1 MGIKERVREGGNK
14 LRCTGRGT
22 QISSM
27 QRVKN
32 VMKIIGE
39 MGRLKGRKWDILQ
52 EENMYPY
59 QQALSQRAILDF
71 NLSTASET
79 FIIHQKIN

>member
-1 MGIKERVREGGNK
+1 MKMGIKERVREGGREGGNK

-39 MGRLKGRKWDILQ
+39 MGRLKGRK
-52 EENMYPY
+52 
-59 QQALSQRAILDF
+59 
-71 NLSTASET
+71 
-79 FIIHQKIN
+79 